1 VGVLTAQGRL
11 HIFLC
16 FNFEQKNDK
25 EQIMSRKREDELRL
39 SDGDIYKAIEKMLKQ
54 EGYTKDPKKSEYL
67 TKEDVKAVFD
77 VFARIVLRGVK
88 NNLIVSLPNLGLFS
102 KKHRKGWKGRTLKVN
117 SVPFTKSEQVEKK
130 IETKPDYSV
139 IDFKVKPKLQTAFI
153 ESTREG

>member
-1 VGVLTAQGRL
+1 
-11 HIFLC
+11 
-16 FNFEQKNDK
+16 
-25 EQIMSRKREDELRL
+25 MSRRREDELRL

>member
-1 VGVLTAQGRL
+1 MGVLTAQGRP

-16 FNFEQKNDK
+16 YNFEQKNDK
-25 EQIMSRKREDELRL
+25 GADMSRKREDELRL

-117 SVPFTKSEQVEKK
+117 SVPFTKSEQIEKK